1 MGSMSAQTFMLF
13 LAVASALLAL
23 WIVVRF
29 AGLNPESGRAVALGL
44 VGAAVVLVAVPPAIG
59 LVGVPLG
66 GLAAIFLVA
75 LPGCT
80 YLFLAVAWLMLYL
93 GRAIAPYMR

>member
-1 MGSMSAQTFMLF
+1 MSAQTFMLF

-29 AGLNPESGRAVALGL
+29 PRLNPESGRAVTVGL
-44 VGAAVVLVAVPPAIG
+44 VAAALVFVAVPPAIG
-59 LVGVPLG
+59 FVGVPLG

-80 YLFLAVAWLMLYL
+80 YLFVAVAWLMLYL
-93 GRAIAPYMR
+93 GRAIAPYLH

>member
-1 MGSMSAQTFMLF
+1 MSAQIFTLF
-13 LAVASALLAL
+13 LAIASALLAL

-29 AGLNPESGRAVALGL
+29 PGLNPESGRAVTLAL
-44 VGAAVVLVAVPPAIG
+44 VGAAIVFVAVPPAIG

-66 GLAAIFLVA
+66 GFAAAFLVA

-80 YLFLAVAWLMLYL
+80 YLFLAIAWLMLYL
-93 GRAIAPYMR
+93 GRAIAPYLR